1 MTFKLRETF
10 RINTPDDANL
20 KVLKNNLYSYVK
32 NTNFQFDILGWEDI
46 VYRALRPEDIVSIE
60 SGLGILPKDPSAKK
74 GTGVASIDLDTI
86 HNAKLDLSTAEG
98 LRI

>member
-32 NTNFQFDILGWEDI
+32 VN
-46 VYRALRPEDIVSIE
+46 
-60 SGLGILPKDPSAKK
+60 
-74 GTGVASIDLDTI
+74 GTFVL
-86 HNAKLDLSTAEG
+86 E
-98 LRI
+98 